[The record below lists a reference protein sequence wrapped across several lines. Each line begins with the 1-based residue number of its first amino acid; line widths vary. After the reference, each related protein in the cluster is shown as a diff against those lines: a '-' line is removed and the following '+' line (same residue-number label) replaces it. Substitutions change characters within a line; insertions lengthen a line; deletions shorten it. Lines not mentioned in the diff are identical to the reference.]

1 MINLKSLFAL
11 TVIVAVTFMTG
22 CFPSNTV
29 DYDDGDGN
37 GNTIINSKV
46 TYTNIFPFAQ
56 SGKTWEYKDEDGNDF
71 KISVIDTISDDG
83 DLYYK
88 VEFREIKLDMVQDDW
103 FISEQGS
110 VKYND
115 KLNGEYSLFLP
126 ASYMRNGGTF
136 NCGSSTIDYEIVSS
150 FAIGTKTYTDVL
162 KLTYS
167 TAVLHGFDEI
177 YFADNIGIIQ
187 MIDYDGRW
195 PVYYSLQ

>member
-1 MINLKSLFAL
+1 MINLRGVFGI
-11 TVIVAVTFMTG
+11 VIACAMLYLTG
-22 CFPSNTV
+22 CYPSQHS
-29 DYDDGDGN
+29 DYDNNNN

-46 TYTNIFPFAQ
+46 TYNNIFPFAQ
-56 SGKTWEYKDEDGNDF
+56 SGKVWDYKDEDGNDF

-88 VEFREIKLDMVQDDW
+88 VEFKEMKLSMTQDDW
-103 FISEQGS
+103 FIMEQGN

-126 ASYMRNGGTF
+126 KTFLRNGGSF
-136 NCGSSTIDYEIVSS
+136 DCGSSSITYEVLSTY
-150 FAIGTKTYTDVL
+150 AIGTKTYSDVL
-162 KLTYS
+162 KLSYQN
-167 TAVLHGFDEI
+167 AVLHGFDEV

-187 MIDYDGRW
+187 MIDFDGRW